1 LADGKRRDVVKALL
15 SGNEAVARGA
25 YESGV
30 VFASAYPG
38 TPSTEILENV
48 AKYDEIYAEW
58 SPNEKVALDVAVG
71 AAYAGKRALAT
82 MKHVGLNVAAEAL
95 FYSSYT
101 GINGALVIVTADDPG
116 MHSSQNEQDNR
127 YYAKFAK
134 VPMLEPT
141 DSQESKEFVG
151 LGLEISELFDTPVL
165 LRMTT
170 RVCHSMSLVELG
182 ERKAAEPTLLPYE
195 HNPQK
200 YGMLPAFA
208 RLRHPVIEQRLRDLA
223 EYAESFLYNKIE
235 WGDKS
240 LGVVANG
247 ISYQYA
253 RQVLPEASFLRLGM
267 SWPMPEGLI
276 REFAAKVDKLVV
288 VEELDPFIE
297 EHLKMMGIEV
307 AAGKEYFP
315 ILGEF
320 NPRIVREA
328 AYEAGLV
335 DALHEVRKVE
345 VGDLPPRPPVMCAGC
360 PHRPVYY
367 MLKKHGLVVN
377 GDIGCYALAA
387 LAPLATIDTIGC
399 MGASIGV
406 AHGMNK
412 AGFEGRAVATIG
424 DSTLWH
430 AGMPPL
436 LNVIYNKS
444 NTVTVIVDNQ
454 TTAMTGHQNHPS
466 TGRTLKGEETSQGD
480 FEALARAMGYE
491 EVRTVNPL
499 NLKEL
504 EEALKASLDSNKPAV
519 LISRSP
525 CIFLYKERLG
535 LYEVDLARC
544 NACGRCFEI
553 GCPAIIRSA
562 EIAEKTGK
570 AKAEINTILCFGCAV
585 CEQVCARKAIHVVE
599 EQ

>member
-1 LADGKRRDVVKALL
+1 MRALL

-48 AKYDEIYAEW
+48 AKYEEIYAEW
-58 SPNEKVALDVAVG
+58 SPNEKVALDTAIG
-71 AAYAGKRALAT
+71 AAYAGKRVLAA
-82 MKHVGLNVAAEAL
+82 MKHVGLNVAAESL

-116 MHSSQNEQDNR
+116 LHSSQNEQDNR

-141 DSQESKEFVG
+141 DSQESKDFVG
-151 LGLEISELFDTPVL
+151 LGLEISEQFDTPVL

-170 RVCHSMSLVELG
+170 RVCHSMSIVEFG
-182 ERKAAEPTLLPYE
+182 ERSAALPTPLPYE
-195 HNPQK
+195 RNVQK
-200 YGMLPAFA
+200 YAMLPAFA
-208 RLRHPVIEQRLRDLA
+208 RGRHPVIEERLKDLE
-223 EYAESFLYNKIE
+223 EYAETLPQNKIE
-235 WGDKS
+235 WGDRS
-240 LGVVANG
+240 LGIVANG
-247 ISYQYA
+247 VSYQYA
-253 RQVLPEASFLRLGM
+253 REVFPEASFLKLGM
-267 SWPMPEGLI
+267 TWPLPERLI
-276 REFAAKVDKLVV
+276 REFASGVEKLVV
-288 VEELDPFIE
+288 VEELDPFLE
-297 EHLKMMGIEV
+297 EHLKIMGLEV
-307 AAGKEYFP
+307 AVGKDYFP
-315 ILGEF
+315 MVGEF
-320 NPRIVREA
+320 NPRVVREA
-328 AYEAGLV
+328 AHAAGLV
-335 DALHEVRKVE
+335 SEPSPIRELDVT
-345 VGDLPPRPPVMCAGC
+345 DLPPRPPVMCAGC
-360 PHRPVYY
+360 PHRPVFY

-377 GDIGCYALAA
+377 GDIGCYALAT
-387 LAPLATIDTIGC
+387 LAPISTTDTIGC

-412 AGFEGRAVATIG
+412 AGFDGRAVATIG
-424 DSTLWH
+424 DSTFWH

-444 NTVTVIVDNQ
+444 NTVTLIVDNE

-466 TGRTLKGEETSQGD
+466 TGRTLKGEETSRGD

-491 EVRTVNPL
+491 EVRTVDPL
-499 NLKEL
+499 NLEEL
-504 EEALKASLDSNKPAV
+504 EEALEASLKANKPAV

-525 CIFLYKERLG
+525 CIFLYKERPG
-535 LYEVDLARC
+535 LFEVDLDRC

-553 GCPAIIRSA
+553 GCPAIIRSS
-562 EIAEKTGK
+562 EVNEKTGK
-570 AKAEINTILCFGCAV
+570 AKAEINPILCFGCTV
-585 CEQVCARKAIHVVE
+585 CEQVCARKAIHTVE